1 VKRVLAMAAAVAAV
15 AVAIGIF
22 MLVSRDDDGP
32 SATRQGDTT
41 TTATTQDAAAPAA
54 PASESQEP
62 AAQGSGET
70 AGDPGAPSPSPMPE
84 ADQAPDAS
92 DTGQVDQPA
101 LAGIRPPSFDVV
113 RVEKSGEAV
122 IAGQAPPKSDVTIF
136 DNGQTLGALV
146 SEPTGAWVFIP
157 QRRLVP
163 GTHDLSLRARLGDGR
178 ELWSEESLVIL
189 VPEPEIAIA
198 SASDKSTEEGGEAAA
213 SSQSGALVVVVP
225 NAEGEASTILQQPEP
240 AADEGLGDGDLVL
253 QSIDYDSDGNAIISG
268 SAAPGAR
275 ILAYL
280 DDELI
285 GAATSDQSG
294 HWVVRPQDPIAP
306 GLHRLRID
314 QIGPD
319 GAVMARVES
328 PFARAG
334 QAEAGLLLRDGSVV
348 VQPGNSLWRIA
359 RRVYGRGISYTVIYQ
374 ANATQIGDPDLIY
387 PGQIFTLPEA
397 QESEAQE

>member
-1 VKRVLAMAAAVAAV
+1 MVAAVAAV

-22 MLVSRDDDGP
+22 MLVSRDDDGS
-32 SATRQGDTT
+32 SATRQGDST
-41 TTATTQDAAAPAA
+41 TTAATQDAAVPAA
-54 PASESQEP
+54 PASEGQEP
-62 AAQGSGET
+62 AARGSGET
-70 AGDPGAPSPSPMPE
+70 AGDAGTPSPSSMPA

-92 DTGQVDQPA
+92 QEARLEPDAPDTGQGDQPA
-101 LAGIRPPSFDVV
+101 EAGVRPPSFDVV

-136 DNGQTLGALV
+136 DNGETLGALV

-157 QRRLVP
+157 QRRLIP

-189 VPEPEIAIA
+189 VPEPEVAVA
-198 SASDKSTEEGGEAAA
+198 SASNQPSEEGGEAGT
-213 SSQSGALVVVVP
+213 SSLSGALVVVVP

-240 AADEGLGDGDLVL
+240 AAGSGLGDGDLVL
-253 QSIDYDSDGNAIISG
+253 QSIDYDSDGNAVISG

-359 RRVYGRGISYTVIYQ
+359 RRVYGRGISYSVIYQ

-397 QESEAQE
+397 QE

>member
-1 VKRVLAMAAAVAAV
+1 MVAAVAAV

-22 MLVSRDDDGP
+22 MLVSRDDDGS
-32 SATRQGDTT
+32 SATRQGDST
-41 TTATTQDAAAPAA
+41 TTAAT
-54 PASESQEP
+54 
-62 AAQGSGET
+62 QGSGDPG
-70 AGDPGAPSPSPMPE
+70 GDAGAPSPSPMPA

-92 DTGQVDQPA
+92 QEARLEPDAPDTGQGDQPA
-101 LAGIRPPSFDVV
+101 EAGLRPPSFDVV

-136 DNGQTLGALV
+136 DNGETLGDLV
-146 SEPTGAWVFIP
+146 SEATGAWVFIP

-189 VPEPEIAIA
+189 VPEPEVAVA
-198 SASDKSTEEGGEAAA
+198 SASDQPSEEGGEPAA

-225 NAEGEASTILQQPEP
+225 NAEGEA
-240 AADEGLGDGDLVL
+240 GDLVL
-253 QSIDYDSDGNAIISG
+253 QSIDYDSDGNAVISG

-374 ANATQIGDPDLIY
+374 ANAIQIGDPDLIY

-397 QESEAQE
+397 QE

>member
-1 VKRVLAMAAAVAAV
+1 MVAAVAAV

-22 MLVSRDDDGP
+22 MLVSRDDDSS
-32 SATRQGDTT
+32 SATRQGDST
-41 TTATTQDAAAPAA
+41 TTAATQDAAVPAA

-70 AGDPGAPSPSPMPE
+70 AGDASAPSPSPMPA
-84 ADQAPDAS
+84 ADQAPDAP
-92 DTGQVDQPA
+92 DTGQGDQPA
-101 LAGIRPPSFDVV
+101 EAGLRPPSFDVV

-157 QRRLVP
+157 RQRLVP
-163 GTHDLSLRARLGDGR
+163 GTHDLSLRARLSDGR

-189 VPEPEIAIA
+189 VPEPEVAIA
-198 SASDKSTEEGGEAAA
+198 SASDQSSEEAGEAGT

-240 AADEGLGDGDLVL
+240 AAGSGLGDGDLVL
-253 QSIDYDSDGNAIISG
+253 QSIDYDSDGNAVISG

-294 HWVVRPQDPIAP
+294 HWVVRPQDPITP

-359 RRVYGRGISYTVIYQ
+359 RRVYGRGISYSVIYQ

-397 QESEAQE
+397 QE